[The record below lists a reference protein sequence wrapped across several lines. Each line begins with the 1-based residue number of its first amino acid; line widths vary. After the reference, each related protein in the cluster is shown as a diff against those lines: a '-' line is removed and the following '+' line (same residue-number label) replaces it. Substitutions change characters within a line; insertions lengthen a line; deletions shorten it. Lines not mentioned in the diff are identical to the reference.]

1 MMPAQL
7 STEERL
13 ARIRLN
19 AFLYLRADWLQRL
32 IDIFGSAQE
41 ILKQDAQTLAAQ
53 SGLNISTAANL
64 LKEAFSVNPQEEWDK
79 TAEIGGHIYML
90 EDEQYPQA
98 LRNCKEA
105 PLAIY
110 VLGELPPPSQA
121 CVGMVGTRKI
131 TPYGRR
137 VAEKLAGELAECGV
151 VVVSGL
157 ARGIDS
163 TCHAAAVRLKKP
175 TVGVIGTGI
184 GRCYPP
190 ENRALEKAM
199 LQCGGAVISEL
210 PFNRPPNAFHFP
222 RRNRI
227 IAALSQPVV
236 VVEGETKSGA
246 LITAKLALEM
256 GKDVL
261 AVPGPIDSPQSSGP
275 NSLVRDGAGVVTS
288 VADILDYIPQQYRF
302 GLDRRFF
309 ERPSQA
315 AEKPEE
321 NLSAREQQVMQAVAD
336 GQLSLDQVAL
346 ALGSGVP
353 ETAALLF
360 DLEVKGFLACENG
373 LYSKSKF

>member
-1 MMPAQL
+1 MNAHV
-7 STEERL
+7 SAEERL

-41 ILKQDAQTLAAQ
+41 ILKQDAQTLSQ
-53 SGLNISTAANL
+53 MSGLNISTAANL
-64 LKEAFSVNPQEEWDK
+64 LKEAFSIDPQQEWDS
-79 TAEIGGHIYML
+79 TAKLGGHIYL
-90 EDEQYPQA
+90 PEDEEYPQS

-105 PLAIY
+105 PIAIY
-110 VLGELPPPSQA
+110 VLGQLPTDTQA

-137 VAEKLAGELAECGV
+137 VADKLSSELSECGA

-157 ARGIDS
+157 ARGVDS
-163 TCHAAAVRLKKP
+163 ICHAAAVRLKKP

-190 ENRALEKAM
+190 ENRALEKAI
-199 LQCGGAVISEL
+199 LEYGGAVVSEL

-236 VVEGETKSGA
+236 VIEGELKSGA

-261 AVPGPIDSPQSSGP
+261 ALPGPIDSPCSAGP
-275 NSLVRDGAGVVTS
+275 NGLIRDGAGVVTS
-288 VADILDYIPQQYRF
+288 VTDILDYIPQQCRF
-302 GLDRRFF
+302 GLDARFF
-309 ERPSQA
+309 ERPSEA
-315 AEKPEE
+315 PAKPEE
-321 NLSAREQQVMQAVAD
+321 KLSEREQQVMHIVAD
-336 GQLSLDQVAL
+336 GQLSLDQIADAL
-346 ALGSGVP
+346 KAGVP
-353 ETAALLF
+353 EVSALLF
-360 DLEVKGFLACENG
+360 ELEVKGFLACENG